1 MSTILSKRGYKVIK
15 KNFSPTKLNKVKTET
30 DFYKVCDQI
39 KARRNGQYPPYLSR
53 EVLDIYNNKFSNELS

>member
-1 MSTILSKRGYKVIK
+1 MSQEPMKLTAEET
-15 KNFSPTKLNKVKTET
+15 TKLNKVKTET

-53 EVLDIYNNKFSNELS
+53 EVLDVYNNKFSNELS

>member
-1 MSTILSKRGYKVIK
+1 MSQEPMKLTAEET
-15 KNFSPTKLNKVKTET
+15 TKLNKVKTET

>member
-1 MSTILSKRGYKVIK
+1 MSQEPMKLTAEET
-15 KNFSPTKLNKVKTET
+15 TKLNKVKAET

>member
-1 MSTILSKRGYKVIK
+1 MSQEPMKLTAVE
-15 KNFSPTKLNKVKTET
+15 TTQLNKVKAET

>member
-1 MSTILSKRGYKVIK
+1 MSEEPMKLIEDEIA
-15 KNFSPTKLNKVKTET
+15 KLNKANTEV

>member
-1 MSTILSKRGYKVIK
+1 MKLIEDEIA
-15 KNFSPTKLNKVKTET
+15 KLNKANTEV
-30 DFYKVCDQI
+30 DFYKICDQI

>member
-1 MSTILSKRGYKVIK
+1 MSQKPMKLIEDEI
-15 KNFSPTKLNKVKTET
+15 TKLNKAKTEV

-53 EVLDIYNNKFSNELS
+53 EVLDIYNKNFSNELS

>member
-1 MSTILSKRGYKVIK
+1 MLEEPMKLIEDEIA
-15 KNFSPTKLNKVKTET
+15 KLNKAKTET
-30 DFYKVCDQI
+30 DFYKMCDQI

>member
-1 MSTILSKRGYKVIK
+1 MGLIEEEIA
-15 KNFSPTKLNKVKTET
+15 KLNKAKTKE

-53 EVLDIYNNKFSNELS
+53 EVLDIYDKIFLNELS